1 MITQDK
7 AYQIISE
14 LNDAAHRDAS
24 SAWELA
30 DELEESDKFE
40 EAEDQ
45 RDSASEEQQD
55 CFTDEFYNLAQ
66 DTQDAIMH
74 YAQTDQDFG
83 EEFVQWSG
91 IDIDNQTR

>member
-1 MITQDK
+1 MITLEE
-7 AYQIISE
+7 AYQIISD
-14 LNDAAHRDAS
+14 LNDVAHSDAS

-30 DELEESDKFE
+30 FELEESDKFE

-45 RDSASEEQQD
+45 RDLASEEQQD
-55 CFTDEFYNLAQ
+55 CFTDEFYNLTQ

-83 EEFVQWSG
+83 DEFVQWSG
-91 IDIDNQTR
+91 IDIGEDE

>member
-55 CFTDEFYNLAQ
+55 CFTDKFYNLTQ

-74 YAQTDQDFG
+74 YAQTYPDFG

-91 IDIDNQTR
+91 IDIGEDE

>member
-24 SAWELA
+24 LAWELA
-30 DELEESDKFE
+30 DELEEEGKPK

-45 RDSASEEQQD
+45 RDLASEEQQD
-55 CFTDEFYNLAQ
+55 CFTDEFYNLTQ

-74 YAQTDQDFG
+74 YARTDQDFG

-91 IDIDNQTR
+91 IDIDG

>member
-14 LNDAAHRDAS
+14 INDVAHRDAS
-24 SAWELA
+24 SEWELA
-30 DELEESDKFE
+30 DALEEEGKSE

-45 RDSASEEQQD
+45 RDLASEEQQD
-55 CFTDEFYNLAQ
+55 CFNDEFYKLTQ

-74 YAQTDQDFG
+74 YARTDEDFG

-91 IDIDNQTR
+91 IDIGVEE